1 MERAARGLTGAT
13 RRCPP
18 RRATIVSSRTTSGT
32 DPQHPIQPN
41 DPEQRVELAHDTP
54 SDVDATGH
62 PTVSP
67 FVARGR
73 RSAGLAV
80 NAPTPEGPPVPVD
93 EGRLLEVLEIIRP
106 ALQADGGDLVYVG
119 VDDAGVVS
127 VELVGAC
134 GTCPVSTDT
143 LKAGVERILRDRVP
157 GVTEV
162 VQVGVEAEF

>member
-1 MERAARGLTGAT
+1 
-13 RRCPP
+13 
-18 RRATIVSSRTTSGT
+18 
-32 DPQHPIQPN
+32 
-41 DPEQRVELAHDTP
+41 VELAHDTEP
-54 SDVDATGH
+54 ETDATGH

-73 RSAGLAV
+73 RSPGLAV
-80 NAPTPEGPPVPVD
+80 NAPAEAPAGPPVPVD

-106 ALQADGGDLVYVG
+106 ALQADGGDIVYVG

-162 VQVGVEAEF
+162 VQVGVEI

>member
-1 MERAARGLTGAT
+1 MERAGRGFNPLTRSSA
-13 RRCPP
+13 P
-18 RRATIVSSRTTSGT
+18 RRATIGPAPT
-32 DPQHPIQPN
+32 DPEH
-41 DPEQRVELAHDTP
+41 RVELAHDTP
-54 SDVDATGH
+54 TDVDATGH

-73 RSAGLAV
+73 RSPGLAV
-80 NAPTPEGPPVPVD
+80 NAPVEAPAGPPVPVD
-93 EGRLLEVLEIIRP
+93 EARLLEVLEIIRP
-106 ALQADGGDLVYVG
+106 ALQADGGDIVYVG

-162 VQVGVEAEF
+162 VQVGLESASF